1 MREDLNIR
9 VLVADD
15 DEQILRCYR
24 TAFGG
29 SDASDKMR
37 KLDAMEA
44 DLFDTDDN
52 VTVRPTFDLV
62 ACSQGDEAVARAE
75 EAFREGQPFDVVIL
89 DVRMPPGM
97 GGVDAG
103 SEIRELD
110 PDVEIIFITGFS
122 DVPRDE
128 LEQRVPP
135 SSKLH
140 YFNKPLSFSQLA
152 EDVASII
159 RERQESDR

>member
-1 MREDLNIR
+1 MQKDKHIR

-15 DEQILRCYR
+15 DEHILRCYR
-24 TAFGG
+24 TAFGR
-29 SDASDKMR
+29 SDARDTMR
-37 KLDAMEA
+37 MLDSMEA
-44 DLFDTDDN
+44 DLFDMEDESADE
-52 VTVRPTFDLV
+52 RPGFDLV
-62 ACSQGDEAVARAE
+62 ACSQGDEAVARAA
-75 EAFREGQPFDVVIL
+75 EAAREGRPFDVVIL
-89 DVRMPPGM
+89 DVRMPPGL

-122 DVPRDE
+122 DVPREE

-135 SSKLH
+135 PSRLH

-152 EDVASII
+152 EDIASIV
-159 RERQESDR
+159 RQR

>member
-1 MREDLNIR
+1 MIMQEDHNIR

-15 DEQILRCYR
+15 DEQILRW
-24 TAFGG
+24 TAFGR

-44 DLFDTDDN
+44 DLFDTDDG
-52 VTVRPTFDLV
+52 TADRPTFDLI
-62 ACSQGDEAVARAE
+62 ACSQGDEAVACVAE
-75 EAFREGQPFDVVIL
+75 AVRRGHPFDVVIL

-103 SEIRELD
+103 SEIRKLD

-122 DVPRDE
+122 DIPRDE

-135 SSKLH
+135 PSRLH

-152 EDVASII
+152 EDVAAII
-159 RERQESDR
+159 RKR